1 MIPTLLGRR
10 ASGDGGGSAGRSR
23 FACAAIA
30 LLGLSLAAVGAPW
43 IAPHDPYD
51 LARIDMLDG
60 RLPPG
65 STGASGPYWLGTD
78 EQGRDLLS
86 AILYGLRVSLGIGIG
101 SALAAAVLGT
111 AFGLCLACAGPR
123 LARVL
128 ARAVDLQLAV
138 PSILLAMM
146 IIAVRGKSVVNVF
159 FALILV
165 EWAYYAR
172 AAYAAAVAE
181 LGRPYI
187 EATEALGV
195 APWRIVLQHLL
206 PNCMPPLTV
215 ILTAQIARAISL
227 EATLSFLGVGVPI
240 TEPSLGLL
248 IASGSQ
254 SFFSG
259 HYWMI
264 IFPGLFLVLLIV
276 SLNVMG
282 DEISI
287 RIDGSLR

>member
-1 MIPTLLGRR
+1 MIPALR
-10 ASGDGGGSAGRSR
+10 GDRGGSAGRSG
-23 FACAAIA
+23 FAFFAAIV
-30 LLGLSLAAVGAPW
+30 LLGLGLAAAGAPW
-43 IAPHDPYD
+43 IAPHDPYE
-51 LARIDMLDG
+51 LAQIDMLDG

-65 STGASGPYWLGTD
+65 STGASGRYWLGTD

-111 AFGLCLACAGPR
+111 AFGLGLAHAGPR

-138 PSILLAMM
+138 PSILVAMM
-146 IIAVRGKSVVNVF
+146 IVAMRGKSVVNVF

-172 AAYAAAVAE
+172 AAYATAIAE

-206 PNCMPPLTV
+206 PNCLPPLSV

-227 EATLSFLGVGVPI
+227 EATLSFLGVGVPV

-254 SFFSG
+254 NFFSG
-259 HYWMI
+259 YYWMI
-264 IFPGLFLVLLIV
+264 IFPGLFLVSLIT
-276 SLNVMG
+276 SLNFIG
-282 DEISI
+282 DEISNLLD
-287 RIDGSLR
+287 RST